1 MGLRIS
7 PLWKEMR
14 QLKMC
19 QWVKLAALC
28 SHRGHLILS
37 VQEDTEKCSRGHETC
52 EWHCEFSR
60 SPQTA
65 RGSR

>member
-52 EWHCEFSR
+52 EWHCE
-60 SPQTA
+60 
-65 RGSR
+65 